1 MRLYL
6 EVARRS
12 FRRHLTYRAATLAG
26 LFTNAVFG
34 VMIAAVF
41 TGFYRGRGA
50 PEVAGFSLPE
60 ALTFVWVGQSL
71 IMVVYLWGW
80 WEVAASIRSGDV
92 VSDLMKPMGYFGYWL
107 SRDLGRAA
115 CHALTRLLPTF
126 LFGALL
132 YDLALPEYGHGMP
145 CPYATWLAF
154 AASVAL
160 AVVVSFGWRFL
171 VNLSAFWLLDVRGV
185 VSVVLLLVN
194 FFSGLLVPLAFF
206 PGWLRAVA
214 DLLPFRAF
222 VMVPIEVL
230 LGQRGIASALG
241 IQLLWALALAALGH
255 GVFALAVRKVVV
267 QGG

>member
-12 FRRHLTYRAATLAG
+12 FRRHLAYRAATFAG

-41 TGFYRGRGA
+41 RALYAGREGT
-50 PEVAGFSLPE
+50 EVAGFSVGE
-60 ALTFVWVGQSL
+60 ALTFVWASQSL

-80 WEVAASIRSGDV
+80 WEIAASIKSGDIV
-92 VSDLMKPMGYFGYWL
+92 ADLMKPVSFQGYWL
-107 SRDLGRAA
+107 GRDLGRAA

-132 YDLALPEYGHGMP
+132 YDLALPATAG
-145 CPYATWLAF
+145 TWLAF
-154 AASVAL
+154 ALSVAL

-171 VNLSAFWLLDVRGV
+171 LNLSAFWMVDARGTHTIAIV
-185 VSVVLLLVN
+185 LVN

-206 PGWLRAVA
+206 PERLRTVA
-214 DLLPFRAF
+214 ELLPFRAF

-230 LGQRGIASALG
+230 LGQRGLASALA
-241 IQLLWALALAALGH
+241 IQLSWAILLAALGQ
-255 GVFALAVRKVVV
+255 VVLALAVRKVVI